1 MTTINDREKA
11 FENKFA
17 RDADLQFK
25 VGARRNKLLGLWV
38 AEKLGK
44 TGADAEA
51 YAKEVVMSDF
61 EKPGFDDVLHKINN
75 DVTAARISITK
86 EEICAAAEKFL
97 GEAKTQLMTE

>member
-1 MTTINDREKA
+1 MTAMNDREKA

-17 RDADLQFK
+17 HDAELQFK
-25 VGARRNKLLGLWV
+25 VNARRNKLLGLWV

-75 DVTAARISITK
+75 DVTAARLSLTK
-86 EEICAAAEKFL
+86 QDICAAAEQL
-97 GEAKTQLMTE
+97 LTEAKAQVMAE

>member
-1 MTTINDREKA
+1 MTAMNDREKT

-17 RDADLQFK
+17 HDADLQFK
-25 VGARRNKLLGLWV
+25 VNARRNKLLGLWV

-51 YAKEVVMSDF
+51 YAKDVVMSDF

-75 DVTAARISITK
+75 DVTAARVNVTK
-86 EEICAAAEKFL
+86 EEICAAAERL
-97 GEAKTQLMTE
+97 LAEAKAQVMAE